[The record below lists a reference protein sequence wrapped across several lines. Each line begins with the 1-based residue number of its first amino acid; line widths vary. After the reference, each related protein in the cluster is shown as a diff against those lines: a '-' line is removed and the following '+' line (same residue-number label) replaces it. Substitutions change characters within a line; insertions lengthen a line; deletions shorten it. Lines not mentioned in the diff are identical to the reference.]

1 MLEAAI
7 PPGFR
12 HLEPPYSAPKIFL
25 RQLAA
30 RASRTVLI
38 ATRNSSS
45 MLRRAPTSIR
55 AISAPARGAGGPSAR
70 AAARALSAQPRPY
83 EGPYYFTPGG
93 AFPLDDD
100 RNPPRGPG
108 GGGHP
113 AAIALPEE
121 RPSTEDAMLFP
132 DPVAALDAA
141 AALRADQD
149 ARRLH
154 ADDDVAKAA

>member
-1 MLEAAI
+1 ML
-7 PPGFR
+7 GR
-12 HLEPPYSAPKIFL
+12 
-25 RQLAA
+25 LAA
-30 RASRTVLI
+30 TGGRSGLTASRNSTV
-38 ATRNSSS
+38 A
-45 MLRRAPTSIR
+45 LRRAPTSIR

-70 AAARALSAQPRPY
+70 ATARALSAQPRPY

-108 GGGHP
+108 GGHP
-113 AAIALPEE
+113 ASIALPEE

-154 ADDDVAKAA
+154 VDDDVAKAA

>member
-1 MLEAAI
+1 MLARE
-7 PPGFR
+7 
-12 HLEPPYSAPKIFL
+12 
-25 RQLAA
+25 LAA
-30 RASRTVLI
+30 RATRAALGG
-38 ATRNSSS
+38 TRNTSAA
-45 MLRRAPTSIR
+45 LRRAPTSI
-55 AISAPARGAGGPSAR
+55 SSVSTPT
-70 AAARALSAQPRPY
+70 RALSAQPRPY

-93 AFPLDDD
+93 AFPLGDGDD

-113 AAIALPEE
+113 AAVALPDPA

-149 ARRLH
+149 ARRLLH

>member
-1 MLEAAI
+1 MREHWQPWAAAQAL
-7 PPGFR
+7 PHRETRRQRLG
-12 HLEPPYSAPKIFL
+12 EPLPQLGLFQPL
-25 RQLAA
+25 RG
-30 RASRTVLI
+30 
-38 ATRNSSS
+38 
-45 MLRRAPTSIR
+45 
-55 AISAPARGAGGPSAR
+55 APAALSAR

-108 GGGHP
+108 GGHP
-113 AAIALPEE
+113 ASIALPDPA
-121 RPSTEDAMLFP
+121 RPSNEDAMLFP

>member
-1 MLEAAI
+1 M
-7 PPGFR
+7 
-12 HLEPPYSAPKIFL
+12 ST
-25 RQLAA
+25 
-30 RASRTVLI
+30 SR
-38 ATRNSSS
+38 RS
-45 MLRRAPTSIR
+45 
-55 AISAPARGAGGPSAR
+55 AGGPSAC
-70 AAARALSAQPRPY
+70 AGARALSAQPRPY

-132 DPVAALDAA
+132 DPVAALEAA
-141 AALRADQD
+141 AALHADQ
-149 ARRLH
+149 ATRRLS

>member
-1 MLEAAI
+1 ML
-7 PPGFR
+7 G
-12 HLEPPYSAPKIFL
+12 

-30 RASRTVLI
+30 TGGRSVLTASR
-38 ATRNSSS
+38 NSTAA
-45 MLRRAPTSIR
+45 LRRAPTSIR

-113 AAIALPEE
+113 ASIALPEE

-149 ARRLH
+149 ARRLS
-154 ADDDVAKAA
+154 ADDDVAKVA

>member
-1 MLEAAI
+1 MLTAA
-7 PPGFR
+7 PAR
-12 HLEPPYSAPKIFL
+12 
-25 RQLAA
+25 RAA
-30 RASRTVLI
+30 LG
-38 ATRNSSS
+38 ATRNTAAT
-45 MLRRAPTSIR
+45 LRRAPTSIR
-55 AISAPARGAGGPSAR
+55 AISTPT
-70 AAARALSAQPRPY
+70 RALSAQPRPY

-93 AFPLDDD
+93 AFPLGSGDD

-132 DPVAALDAA
+132 DPVAALEAA

-149 ARRLH
+149 ARRLGT
-154 ADDDVAKAA
+154 DDDVAHAA

>member
-1 MLEAAI
+1 MIASLVAA
-7 PPGFR
+7 PAR
-12 HLEPPYSAPKIFL
+12 RSAL
-25 RQLAA
+25 
-30 RASRTVLI
+30 S
-38 ATRNSSS
+38 ATRNSAVA
-45 MLRRAPTSIR
+45 LRRGPTSIR

-108 GGGHP
+108 GGHP
-113 AAIALPEE
+113 ASIALPDPA
-121 RPSTEDAMLFP
+121 RPSNEDAMLFP

-149 ARRLH
+149 ARRL

>member
-1 MLEAAI
+1 MS
-7 PPGFR
+7 G
-12 HLEPPYSAPKIFL
+12 
-25 RQLAA
+25 A
-30 RASRTVLI
+30 RRPAG
-38 ATRNSSS
+38 ATQ
-45 MLRRAPTSIR
+45 PV
-55 AISAPARGAGGPSAR
+55 
-70 AAARALSAQPRPY
+70 RALSAQPRPY

-93 AFPLDDD
+93 AFPLGDGDD

-113 AAIALPEE
+113 ASIALPEE

>member
-1 MLEAAI
+1 ML
-7 PPGFR
+7 
-12 HLEPPYSAPKIFL
+12 
-25 RQLAA
+25 LAA
-30 RASRTVLI
+30 TGGRSGLTASRNTSAV
-38 ATRNSSS
+38 
-45 MLRRAPTSIR
+45 LRRAPTSIR
-55 AISAPARGAGGPSAR
+55 AISAPARGAGGPS

-93 AFPLDDD
+93 AFPLGDGGD

-149 ARRLH
+149 ARRL
-154 ADDDVAKAA
+154 DDDVAKAA

>member
-1 MLEAAI
+1 MAA
-7 PPGFR
+7 
-12 HLEPPYSAPKIFL
+12 A
-25 RQLAA
+25 AA
-30 RASRTVLI
+30 RSPRISVVAV
-38 ATRNSSS
+38 AEGESSARGEVVGALVGPGLGREGS
-45 MLRRAPTSIR
+45 QGL
-55 AISAPARGAGGPSAR
+55 RGAGGPS

-93 AFPLDDD
+93 AFPLGDGDD

>member
-1 MLEAAI
+1 ML
-7 PPGFR
+7 G
-12 HLEPPYSAPKIFL
+12 
-25 RQLAA
+25 LAA
-30 RASRTVLI
+30 RGGRSGLTAST
-38 ATRNSSS
+38 NSAVA
-45 MLRRAPTSIR
+45 LRRAHTSIR
-55 AISAPARGAGGPSAR
+55 AGARR
-70 AAARALSAQPRPY
+70 AAGAPQPARALSAQPRPY

-93 AFPLDDD
+93 AFPLGDGDD

-108 GGGHP
+108 GGHP
-113 AAIALPEE
+113 ASIALPDPA
-121 RPSTEDAMLFP
+121 RPSNEDAMLFP

>member
-1 MLEAAI
+1 MIASLVAA
-7 PPGFR
+7 PAR
-12 HLEPPYSAPKIFL
+12 RSAL
-25 RQLAA
+25 
-30 RASRTVLI
+30 S
-38 ATRNSSS
+38 ATRNSAVA
-45 MLRRAPTSIR
+45 LRRASTSIR
-55 AISAPARGAGGPSAR
+55 AMSTSRRSAGGPSAC
-70 AAARALSAQPRPY
+70 AGARALSAQPRPY

-108 GGGHP
+108 GGHP
-113 AAIALPEE
+113 ASIALPEE

>member
-1 MLEAAI
+1 M
-7 PPGFR
+7 
-12 HLEPPYSAPKIFL
+12 ST
-25 RQLAA
+25 
-30 RASRTVLI
+30 SR
-38 ATRNSSS
+38 RS
-45 MLRRAPTSIR
+45 
-55 AISAPARGAGGPSAR
+55 AGGPSAC
-70 AAARALSAQPRPY
+70 AGARALSAQPRPY

-149 ARRLH
+149 ARRL
-154 ADDDVAKAA
+154 DDDVAKAA

>member
-1 MLEAAI
+1 MIASLVAA
-7 PPGFR
+7 PAR
-12 HLEPPYSAPKIFL
+12 RSAL
-25 RQLAA
+25 
-30 RASRTVLI
+30 S
-38 ATRNSSS
+38 ATRNSAVA
-45 MLRRAPTSIR
+45 LRRASTSIR
-55 AISAPARGAGGPSAR
+55 AMSTSRRSAGGPSAC
-70 AAARALSAQPRPY
+70 AGARALSAQPRPY

-113 AAIALPEE
+113 ASIALPEE

-149 ARRLH
+149 ARRL
-154 ADDDVAKAA
+154 DDDVAKAA

>member
-1 MLEAAI
+1 MLA
-7 PPGFR
+7 
-12 HLEPPYSAPKIFL
+12 

-30 RASRTVLI
+30 TGGRSGLTASR
-38 ATRNSSS
+38 NSTAS
-45 MLRRAPTSIR
+45 LRRAPTSIR
-55 AISAPARGAGGPSAR
+55 ALSTPRRLVDAPSAR

-108 GGGHP
+108 GGHP
-113 AAIALPEE
+113 ASIALPDPA
-121 RPSTEDAMLFP
+121 RPSNEDAMLFP

>member
-1 MLEAAI
+1 MSTPRRLVD
-7 PPGFR
+7 
-12 HLEPPYSAPKIFL
+12 AP
-25 RQLAA
+25 
-30 RASRTVLI
+30 S
-38 ATRNSSS
+38 
-45 MLRRAPTSIR
+45 
-55 AISAPARGAGGPSAR
+55 GR

-113 AAIALPEE
+113 ASIALPEE

-132 DPVAALDAA
+132 DPVAALEAA
-141 AALRADQD
+141 AALRADQ
-149 ARRLH
+149 ATRRVG
-154 ADDDVAKAA
+154 ADDDDVARAA